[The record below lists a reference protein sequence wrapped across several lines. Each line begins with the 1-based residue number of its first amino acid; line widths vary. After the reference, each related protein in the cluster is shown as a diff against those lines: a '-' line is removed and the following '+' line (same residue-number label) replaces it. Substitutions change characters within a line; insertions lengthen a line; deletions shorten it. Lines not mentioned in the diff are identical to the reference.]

1 MNTKKAIAA
10 IGILASAFA
19 FGGGLYFVSGGDF
32 RPCVFKYQVETTE
45 PNQEVEVCP
54 AHTTILWNWPHNGR
68 YCGPWSIKT
77 DGKETTMASN
87 INVRSYY
94 NGNGC
99 ESIEPIKHTYPVP
112 GRHLVKLY
120 DMKNNIYQVKFTNNP
135 HIVSLQVNWE
145 NAAWFPQYGD
155 VYEVLV
161 DTCPKLESLVLRIP
175 ASKGGPM
182 AKLNIGSGSPPMT
195 KLRTLEISNSGVFTQ
210 AKGFNGTTNL
220 VSGLDLPNVTNV
232 LDGTG
237 SPSTASFFRVPNI
250 ERIGGHV
257 FNILDIPGVFQ
268 GDIDKA
274 REALGDRGLKVLGIG
289 DRLKYVGMNAF
300 ISQHNLKT
308 IEFTTDEEDWIG
320 TWNNNSVLV
329 GWLGTAVAVA
339 GKEDEATL
347 IWPPDEVNDHY
358 STAIC
363 HVKAD
368 KVVRKRRTNQ

>member
-87 INVRSYY
+87 INVRSQY

-99 ESIEPIKHTYPVP
+99 KSIEPIKHTYPVP

-145 NAAWFPQYGD
+145 NAAWFPQYND
-155 VYEVLV
+155 LYEVLV

-175 ASKGGPM
+175 ESKGGPM
-182 AKLNIGSGSPPMT
+182 AMLNIGSGSPQMT
-195 KLRTLEISNSGVFTQ
+195 RLRTLQISNTDVFTQ
-210 AKGFNGTTNL
+210 AKGLSWTTNL

-268 GDIDKA
+268 EDIDKA
-274 REALGDRGLKVLGIG
+274 RAALGDRGLKVLGIG
-289 DRLKYVGMNAF
+289 DRLKYVGRNAF

-329 GWLGTAVAVA
+329 GWLGTVVAVA

-347 IWPPDEVNDHY
+347 IWPADEVNEYY
-358 STAIC
+358 STEIC

>member
-10 IGILASAFA
+10 IGILASTFA

-32 RPCVFKYQVETTE
+32 RPCVFKYQIETTE

-87 INVRSYY
+87 INVRSQY

-99 ESIEPIKHTYPVP
+99 KSIEPIKHTYPVP

-155 VYEVLV
+155 LYEVLV
-161 DTCPKLESLVLRIP
+161 DTCPNLETLVLRIP
-175 ASKGGPM
+175 ESKGGSM
-182 AKLNIGSGSPPMT
+182 AMLTIGNGSPRMT
-195 KLRTLEISNSGVFTQ
+195 RLRTLEISNSGVFTQ
-210 AKGFNGTTNL
+210 AKGLSWTTNL

-250 ERIGGHV
+250 ERIGGYV
-257 FNILDIPGVFQ
+257 FNILNLPDVFQ
-268 GDIDKA
+268 EDIDKA

-289 DRLKYVGMNAF
+289 DRLKYVGMNSF

-347 IWPPDEVNDHY
+347 IWPEDEINEYY
-358 STAIC
+358 STEIC
-363 HVKAD
+363 HLKAD

>member
-1 MNTKKAIAA
+1 
-10 IGILASAFA
+10 
-19 FGGGLYFVSGGDF
+19 
-32 RPCVFKYQVETTE
+32 
-45 PNQEVEVCP
+45 
-54 AHTTILWNWPHNGR
+54 
-68 YCGPWSIKT
+68 
-77 DGKETTMASN
+77 
-87 INVRSYY
+87 
-94 NGNGC
+94 
-99 ESIEPIKHTYPVP
+99 
-112 GRHLVKLY
+112 
-120 DMKNNIYQVKFTNNP
+120 
-135 HIVSLQVNWE
+135 
-145 NAAWFPQYGD
+145 
-155 VYEVLV
+155 
-161 DTCPKLESLVLRIP
+161 
-175 ASKGGPM
+175 
-182 AKLNIGSGSPPMT
+182 MT

-210 AKGFNGTTNL
+210 AQGFNGTTNL

-250 ERIGGHV
+250 ERIGVHV
-257 FNILDIPGVFQ
+257 FNLINLPGVFQ

-289 DRLKYVGMNAF
+289 DRLKYVGMNSF

-347 IWPPDEVNDHY
+347 IWPPDEVNEYY
-358 STAIC
+358 STDIC